1 MFAKN
6 DVTTR
11 ILFKY
16 SRDDGANNFIHFK
29 NDCFLNNTKIYEKE
43 NSYILKSRRR
53 RPLAFLYLSSIPIS
67 YRVLI
72 EKLTRLKMRLSK
84 HNTYTHGNVS
94 STLSPQAAQIKYYR
108 SELHFICME

>member
-11 ILFKY
+11 IVFKY
-16 SRDDGANNFIHFK
+16 SRDDGANHFK
-29 NDCFLNNTKIYEKE
+29 TDCFLNNTKMYEKE
-43 NSYILKSRRR
+43 NHILKSCRR
-53 RPLAFLYLSSIPIS
+53 RPLAFLYLSPIQIS

-84 HNTYTHGNVS
+84 HNTHTRQRFVYSLPASRTN
-94 STLSPQAAQIKYYR
+94 
-108 SELHFICME
+108 